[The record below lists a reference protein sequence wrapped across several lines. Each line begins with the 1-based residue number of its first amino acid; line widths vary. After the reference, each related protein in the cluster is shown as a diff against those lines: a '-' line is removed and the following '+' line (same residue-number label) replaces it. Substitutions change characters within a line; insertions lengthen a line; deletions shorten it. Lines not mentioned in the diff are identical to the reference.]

1 MPGGCARLAR
11 YPPAPMR
18 RSLAVTLLLLAT
30 ALTACGSSDDSSTQ
44 ADIPSGGAATSS
56 ATTAAPSSGACK
68 TIDQPP
74 AAKKDGGQKKPTD
87 PLDDSKTWTL
97 TFMTSCG
104 DFTVTLDLKSAPNAS
119 ASMVSLA
126 NAGFF
131 KGTVFHRIVP
141 DFVIQGGDPTG
152 TGQGGPGYSTVDKP
166 PAGTAYTK
174 GVVAM
179 AKAPSEAPG
188 TAGSQF
194 YVVTGADAGLPP
206 DYAVIGKVTDGEDVV
221 DRIGALGGP
230 DEHPTQVVE
239 LYDVKAAG
247 S

>member
-1 MPGGCARLAR
+1 
-11 YPPAPMR
+11 MR

-30 ALTACGSSDDSSTQ
+30 ALPACGPSDDSSTQ
-44 ADIPSGGAATSS
+44 ADIPSGGTATSP
-56 ATTAAPSSGACK
+56 APETTAAPSSGGCK

-74 AAKKDGGQKKPTD
+74 AAKKDGGQKKPTE

-131 KGTVFHRIVP
+131 KDTIFHRIVP

-166 PAGTAYTK
+166 PKDASYTK

-179 AKAPSEAPG
+179 AKTPSEAPG

-221 DRIGALGGP
+221 DRIGQLGGP
-230 DEHPTQVVE
+230 DEQPTQVVE

>member
-1 MPGGCARLAR
+1 MKRFTTLVLGL
-11 YPPAPMR
+11 
-18 RSLAVTLLLLAT
+18 SLALS
-30 ALTACGSSDDSSTQ
+30 ACGSSDDSKP
-44 ADIPSGGAATSS
+44 ADIPSGGETTQ
-56 ATTAAPSSGACK
+56 ATTPDSTAAGCK
-68 TIDQPP
+68 QVDKP
-74 AAKKDGGQKKPTD
+74 APKPDGGAKKPAG

-97 TFMTSCG
+97 EFQTSCG
-104 DFTVTLDLKSAPNAS
+104 NFTVTLDLDSAPNAS

-131 KGTVFHRIVP
+131 KNTAFHRIVP

-152 TGQGGPGYSTVDKP
+152 KGTGGPGYSTVDP
-166 PAGTAYTK
+166 PPPDTTYTK

-179 AKAPSEAPG
+179 AKTGAEKPG

-206 DYAVIGKVTDGEDVV
+206 DYAAIGKVTGGLDVV
-221 DRIGALGGP
+221 EKIGALGGA
-230 DEHPTQVVE
+230 DEQPTQTVV

>member
-1 MPGGCARLAR
+1 
-11 YPPAPMR
+11 MR

-30 ALTACGSSDDSSTQ
+30 ALTACGSSDDGSTQ
-44 ADIPSGGAATSS
+44 ADIPSGGGP
-56 ATTAAPSSGACK
+56 ATTAAPATTPSDTPSGDCK

-74 AAKKDGGQKKPTD
+74 AAKPDGGQKKPSE

-97 TFMTSCG
+97 TFMTNCG
-104 DFTVTLDLKSAPNAS
+104 DFTVTLDPKAAPNAS

-166 PAGTAYTK
+166 PADASYTK

-179 AKAPSEAPG
+179 AKAPNEPAG

-206 DYAVIGKVTDGEDVV
+206 DYAVIGKVTKGQDVV
-221 DRIGALGGP
+221 DRIGALGGA
-230 DEHPTQVVE
+230 DEQPTQVVE